1 MNFST
6 RFIRVLKV
14 VYALSGLSE
23 GMRGS
28 TPRSYCANVA
38 PAPLLS
44 FSCVKKKEGGE
55 RKSLMISI
63 RRGEADVVARG
74 RRCVAAGF
82 RPPTVKIEPFRTSVA
97 ASMPANA
104 HAVAAYCLLPAP
116 PRWCV
121 ATCCESRATDCLGA
135 ALREENRETRVDAL
149 PLPVSPA

>member
-1 MNFST
+1 M
-6 RFIRVLKV
+6 
-14 VYALSGLSE
+14 
-23 GMRGS
+23 
-28 TPRSYCANVA
+28 
-38 PAPLLS
+38 
-44 FSCVKKKEGGE
+44 
-55 RKSLMISI
+55 
-63 RRGEADVVARG
+63 ARG

>member
-1 MNFST
+1 MW
-6 RFIRVLKV
+6 L
-14 VYALSGLSE
+14 
-23 GMRGS
+23 
-28 TPRSYCANVA
+28 
-38 PAPLLS
+38 
-44 FSCVKKKEGGE
+44 
-55 RKSLMISI
+55 
-63 RRGEADVVARG
+63 
-74 RRCVAAGF
+74 AAGAVSL
-82 RPPTVKIEPFRTSVA
+82 RASVPPTVKIEPFRTSVA